1 MTADRGREAVYAAEI
16 AAFDGTSYE
25 APTTLDELLRL
36 SEAVFEA
43 TWWPRGR
50 VRVVAARAD
59 ACSSSTRQRGDAT
72 PVVRLAAPQLTP
84 ATLVHELAHVL
95 AGVGAGH
102 GPVFR
107 RAQVD
112 LARFVFGDA
121 EAGWLLDSYRAM
133 GLRPG
138 RRAWPDP
145 PLHNRAVRGP
155 LAL

>member
-1 MTADRGREAVYAAEI
+1 MV
-16 AAFDGTSYE
+16 
-25 APTTLDELLRL
+25 
-36 SEAVFEA
+36 A
-43 TWWPRGR
+43 TRPGS
-50 VRVVAARAD
+50 
-59 ACSSSTRQRGDAT
+59 CGCRQSRCVLIVHPPRGDAT

-155 LAL
+155 ARALTARSAPHGC